1 MRRGSPVAE
10 RNVRGASVGCRHS
23 ICGLPPPSGCH
34 PSQSPRCT
42 IKCPS
47 TPASIRSNNLKFIA
61 WLRFHFENDDLPYR
75 FVRIFPKIGRLLTFP
90 IVLFKFGADASSAV
104 REEFLTQIKTLKSL
118 PCVKSQRLIVGGPSI
133 TEPIEKSKGF
143 QYALVSYHED
153 RAALAAYQASSEHE
167 R

>member
-1 MRRGSPVAE
+1 MT
-10 RNVRGASVGCRHS
+10 
-23 ICGLPPPSGCH
+23 ICH
-34 PSQSPRCT
+34 
-42 IKCPS
+42 
-47 TPASIRSNNLKFIA
+47 
-61 WLRFHFENDDLPYR
+61 
-75 FVRIFPKIGRLLTFP
+75 

-167 R
+167 RVTHTYFLPYREDLVRFDFEVDSLDEPLLGF